1 MTDGQRAIFEAI
13 HQKHLASMGE
23 AERAKYVLERA
34 EWNEEEQVFHAY
46 FTNGEWWHYTLD
58 GEWY

>member
-1 MTDGQRAIFEAI
+1 MMERIQ
-13 HQKHLASMGE
+13 
-23 AERAKYVLERA
+23 ERAKYVLEWA

-58 GEWY
+58 GKWY

>member
-34 EWNEEEQVFHAY
+34 EWNEEEQVFKVY
-46 FTNGEWWHYTLD
+46 YTNGHWWHYTLD
-58 GEWY
+58 GQWY